1 MSLMSP
7 RTLQVT
13 GTAAAVAVFLVSSA
27 ASGPERG
34 SAPARRELTELDP
47 PFRESVLRGWRSFQ
61 TSFARDGVA
70 CVHCHENHE
79 RMRLWACA
87 YPKVE
92 VFDGTPYEVKT
103 LRLVVLEAL
112 AGHTDLQAGAR
123 ADLAD
128 DLTAFI
134 AWWGDGQHLKPA
146 FSRETPPASMDLELL
161 EAAVNRGRALFFAE
175 GDHGGAVCS
184 GCHSP
189 EAPAPAP
196 GKSSLD
202 QVARR
207 FPAYDASTGR
217 PMTLA
222 IFLRRHAA
230 ARGGRITDGQ
240 ATDAAAYLTSLAAG
254 KTFRP
259 GGALLVEREPFGD
272 EVLPSREIRK

>member
-1 MSLMSP
+1 M
-7 RTLQVT
+7 
-13 GTAAAVAVFLVSSA
+13 
-27 ASGPERG
+27 
-34 SAPARRELTELDP
+34 RRELTELDP
-47 PFRESVLRGWRSFQ
+47 AFRESVLRGWRSFQ

-70 CVHCHENHE
+70 CVHCHEDHE

-92 VFDGTPYEVKT
+92 VFDGTSYEVKT

-112 AGHTDLQAGAR
+112 AGHTDLPAGAR
-123 ADLAD
+123 VDLAG

-134 AWWGDGQHLKPA
+134 AWWGDGQYLKPA

-161 EAAVNRGRALFFAE
+161 EAAVIRGKALFYAA

-189 EAPAPAP
+189 DAPVPDP
-196 GKSSLD
+196 RKSSLE
-202 QVARR
+202 QAARR

-217 PMTLA
+217 PVTLA

-230 ARGGRITDGQ
+230 ARGGEITAGQ
-240 ATDAAAYLTSLAAG
+240 ATDAAAYLASLAAG
-254 KTFRP
+254 KAFRP
-259 GGALLVEREPFGD
+259 GGPLLLERESTGD
-272 EVLPSREIRK
+272 EALPSREIRK